1 VEFALT
7 NEQGVTAQAPAQGF
21 TLPSETTL
29 QTGVSNLATVRTGR
43 TFTRPLSPVS
53 TSPDQ
58 LLGAVDVVGSAMLSN
73 LITNTVISSTTAAY
87 PGVTVNSST
96 LGNTAGLESL
106 CAGEPPADVLQATR
120 SFTDE
125 ELANC
130 NNPYALNLGA
140 DALVL
145 AVPAS
150 LEGVSCVTSD
160 QAQAL
165 LGVYIPPVMAT
176 PEPAPAATE
185 EAPVAGA
192 TEEAAPVVTEEA
204 PVATEEAPV
213 VEATEEPLPPAPEL
227 WSDVNPDWPELE
239 ILAVLP
245 PRSSGETDFL
255 GATLFGTQRF
265 TTRTDGAES
274 DDPLYRAQG
283 VANTD
288 NGFTYLWWSDL
299 QGSAAD
305 LKLVEVDAGNGCV
318 APSAETIADGSY
330 PLSYSVNYYFNQ
342 TSLTDPAVRVFLW
355 QFFSNTV
362 LDQLAGSSLVGLD
375 IDALRTTL
383 RDEIFTMLEALDV
396 PVVTEEPTPAA
407 TEEPEVSATEEVAPV
422 ATEEVTPVATEE
434 VAPAAT
440 EEATPVA
447 TEPAPAVTEEATPAA
462 E

>member
-1 VEFALT
+1 
-7 NEQGVTAQAPAQGF
+7 
-21 TLPSETTL
+21 
-29 QTGVSNLATVRTGR
+29 
-43 TFTRPLSPVS
+43 
-53 TSPDQ
+53 
-58 LLGAVDVVGSAMLSN
+58 
-73 LITNTVISSTTAAY
+73 
-87 PGVTVNSST
+87 
-96 LGNTAGLESL
+96 
-106 CAGEPPADVLQATR
+106 
-120 SFTDE
+120 
-125 ELANC
+125 
-130 NNPYALNLGA
+130 
-140 DALVL
+140 
-145 AVPAS
+145 
-150 LEGVSCVTSD
+150 
-160 QAQAL
+160 
-165 LGVYIPPVMAT
+165 MAT

-185 EAPVAGA
+185 EAPAAGA

-274 DDPLYRAQG
+274 DDALYRAQG

-299 QGSAAD
+299 QGSSAD

-383 RDEIFTMLEALDV
+383 RDEVFNMLEALDV
-396 PVVTEEPTPAA
+396 PVVPEEPAPAA
-407 TEEPEVSATEEVAPV
+407 TEEPEVSATEPAPVATEEVTPAATEEVAPV
-422 ATEEVTPVATEE
+422 ATEEVV
-434 VAPAAT
+434 PAAT

-447 TEPAPAVTEEATPAA
+447 TEPAPAATEEATPAA